1 MNDSLDYKINVATQ
15 EMSSAAKHGDR
26 ESKIWWHGY
35 RAALIDLKK
44 EFDDVQK

>member
-15 EMSSAAKHGDR
+15 EMASASRHDDR
-26 ESKIWWHGY
+26 ENKIWWHGY

-44 EFDDVQK
+44 EFNDVQK